1 MGLSTSSLRPVQQ
14 ASDTKGILSG
24 LGRLLTIAVWFG
36 IVLGLTEG
44 IGLLAFQRINWQRW
58 GAMTHVSKEIVWISP
73 IVDVLI
79 FLGVSAIAALGCLV
93 WRRLSA
99 ITAAVFVFAFLT
111 IYDWTTLTERL
122 YHVAC
127 LLLAFGVAVAAARWF
142 QRHQLAAIRFWKKSV
157 IWVGLLWLIVFSGI
171 RFADWYS
178 EHSELAALPPPT
190 SGAPNIVLIVVDTL
204 RADHLSTYGYSRATT
219 PHLDR
224 MAKEGVLFE
233 NAISACSWTLPS
245 HASLLTGRYPADH
258 GMQDAQPM
266 PWLGWGRNALH
277 GYPTL
282 GEALEHLGYRTGAFS
297 ANQTYFTS
305 NVGLGRGFSHFEDY
319 FQSADDMFL
328 RTLYGREFS
337 RAYLHRSNKS
347 AWTRGLR
354 AVGLGGLLDNR
365 KHADEVNR
373 EALAWIDRGNRPF
386 FVFLN
391 YIEVHD
397 ASALG
402 WTNASPAWGRATTID
417 RYDSALTYVDGEI
430 AVLMQALDRRGFSKN
445 TLVIVTGDH
454 GESLG
459 QHHMQYHGIALYRE
473 DLQVPL
479 IWWYRGH
486 LPAGVR
492 VHVPVSNADIAPTIM
507 QIAGEKP
514 GKQVFPGHAFS
525 ALWNHQAVSDSWPY
539 PVSQLEKNE
548 IVIDPDRQA
557 RRFIPTAMDGD
568 MQSMVTPQWHLIL
581 HQTLGAQLYDWV
593 NDPGELH
600 NLIDTPEGS
609 AEAQKLESEMKADKV
624 P

>member
-1 MGLSTSSLRPVQQ
+1 MQPAQQ
-14 ASDTKGILSG
+14 ASDTKGISSG
-24 LGRLLTIAVWFG
+24 LGKLLLIAVWFG

-58 GAMTHVSKEIVWISP
+58 GAMTHVSKEIAWISP

-79 FLGVSAIAALGCLV
+79 FLGVSAIAALSSLV
-93 WRRLSA
+93 WRKLSA
-99 ITAAVFVFAFLT
+99 TTAAVFAFAFLT
-111 IYDWTTLTERL
+111 IYDWATLTERL

-127 LLLAFGVAVAAARWF
+127 LLLAFGIAVAAARWF
-142 QRHQLAAIRFWKKSV
+142 RRYQLVAIRFWKKSV
-157 IWVGLLWLIVFSGI
+157 VWVGLLWLIVFVGI

-178 EHSELAALPPPT
+178 EHRELTALPPPT